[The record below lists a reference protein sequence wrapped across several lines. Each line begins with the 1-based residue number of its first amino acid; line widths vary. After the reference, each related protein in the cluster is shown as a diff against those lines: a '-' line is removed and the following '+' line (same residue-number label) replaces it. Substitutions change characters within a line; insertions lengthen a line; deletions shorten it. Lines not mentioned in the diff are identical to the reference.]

1 MKTNRKYR
9 KLTQKKYEL
18 ITRLTEWT
26 DKLKRA
32 QKQKDH
38 QKVKQIENTIRQL
51 EKNLIEVLKQIEEL
65 RK

>member
-1 MKTNRKYR
+1 MKSNREYK

-26 DKLKRA
+26 DKLKKAER
-32 QKQKDH
+32 QKDH
-38 QKVKQIENTIRQL
+38 QKVKQIENTIKQL
-51 EKNLIEVLKQIEEL
+51 EENLIEVLKQIEEL